1 MNRLIR
7 QIPEGMQDTLPGE
20 CRQKR
25 RVEAALRALFAR
37 DGFFE
42 VQTPALEYCDAFTGG
57 ASGVAPE
64 RICAEIPF
72 AGVLLKKDKDLRTL
86 ARNKR

>member
-37 DGFFE
+37 DGFF
-42 VQTPALEYCDAFTGG
+42 
-57 ASGVAPE
+57 
-64 RICAEIPF
+64 
-72 AGVLLKKDKDLRTL
+72 
-86 ARNKR
+86 